1 MNPNDYYRLK
11 SAEIKEADIRLVAA
25 VMSEHVGEENA
36 VRMEKLVARCGLG
49 ERQVRDILEVLV
61 KDYKWPIG
69 AHAGKA
75 GRWIIANEQERW
87 RVANELLSRE
97 NELRARRRIIEL
109 AHLPAKLELDN
120 QVPQMGLFGGYFEV
134 GNGK

>member
-1 MNPNDYYRLK
+1 MNPTDFYRMK
-11 SAEIKEADIRLVAA
+11 SAEIQETDIRLVASC
-25 VMSEHVGEENA
+25 MSEHIGQDNA
-36 VRMEKLVARCGLG
+36 VKLERLVARTGLG

-87 RVANELLSRE
+87 HVANELLSRE
-97 NELRARRRIIEL
+97 NELRARRKVIEQ
-109 AHLPAKLELDN
+109 AHIPAVLELEN
-120 QVPQMGLFGGYFEV
+120 KVPQLGLF
-134 GNGK
+134 

>member
-1 MNPNDYYRLK
+1 MNPTDYYRMK

-25 VMSEHVGEENA
+25 VMSEHIGDENA
-36 VRMEKLVARCGLG
+36 VRLESLVARSGLG

-75 GRWIIANEQERW
+75 GRWIIENEQERW
-87 RVANELLSRE
+87 HVANELLSRE
-97 NELRARRRIIEL
+97 NELRARRKVIEQ
-109 AHLPAKLELDN
+109 AHIPAVLELDN
-120 QVPQMGLFGGYFEV
+120 QVPQMGLFGG
-134 GNGK
+134 

>member
-1 MNPNDYYRLK
+1 MNPTDFYRMK
-11 SAEIKEADIRLVAA
+11 SSEIQEADIRLVAA
-25 VMSEHVGEENA
+25 CMSEHIGEENA
-36 VRMEKLVARCGLG
+36 VRLEALVARCGLG

-87 RVANELLSRE
+87 HVANELLSRE
-97 NELRARRRIIEL
+97 DELRARRKVIEQ
-109 AHLPAKLELDN
+109 AHLPTKLELDN
-120 QVPQMGLFGGYFEV
+120 QVPQLKLFR
-134 GNGK
+134 

>member
-11 SAEIKEADIRLVAA
+11 SAEITEADIRLVAA

-36 VRMEKLVARCGLG
+36 VRLESLVARCGLG

-61 KDYKWPIG
+61 KDHGWPIG

-87 RVANELLSRE
+87 HVANELLSRE
-97 NELRARRRIIEL
+97 NEIRARRKVIEQ
-109 AHLPAKLELDN
+109 AHIPAALELEN
-120 QVPQMGLFGGYFEV
+120 KAPQLGLFGG
-134 GNGK
+134 

>member
-1 MNPNDYYRLK
+1 
-11 SAEIKEADIRLVAA
+11 
-25 VMSEHVGEENA
+25 MSDHVGEENA

-97 NELRARRRIIEL
+97 NELRARRKVIEQAHIL
-109 AHLPAKLELDN
+109 ARLELEN
-120 QVPQMGLFGGYFEV
+120 QVPQMRLF
-134 GNGK
+134 

>member
-1 MNPNDYYRLK
+1 MKPNDYYRLK

-75 GRWIIANEQERW
+75 GRWIIANDKERW
-87 RVANELLSRE
+87 HVANELLSRE
-97 NELRARRRIIEL
+97 NELRARRRIIEQ
-109 AHLPAKLELDN
+109 AHLPAKLELEGRA
-120 QVPQMGLFGGYFEV
+120 PQMGLF
-134 GNGK
+134 

>member
-25 VMSEHVGEENA
+25 VMSEHVGQENA
-36 VRMEKLVARCGLG
+36 VRLESLMARCGLG

-97 NELRARRRIIEL
+97 DELRARRKVIEQ
-109 AHLPAKLELDN
+109 AHLPAKLELDK
-120 QVPQMGLFGGYFEV
+120 QVPQLRLFGS
-134 GNGK
+134 